1 MGTLK
6 LAIQK
11 SGRLFDNSQN
21 LIQSSGIEIIS
32 KNVALKTKAKNYPLE
47 IYYLRN
53 SDIPKYINNGVVD
66 IGIVGQNLLFERNND
81 LEVIQKL
88 GFSKCR
94 LSLAVPQNI
103 KYESLQ
109 FFDGKKIATSYPN
122 SLKKFLDLH
131 KINAKIHQISG
142 SVEISPGIGLADG
155 VCDLVSTG
163 FTLSQNRLKEVEIIM
178 NSEAVIARSSNIKP
192 EIQSIIDDFVFRTS
206 AVLKAKNKKYILFN
220 VKNDHLDKIISILP
234 GLESPSIQPL
244 AKQHWNSVQAVIDES
259 RFWEILTKIKK
270 YGAKDILVMP
280 IEKIIP

>member
-1 MGTLK
+1 MC
-6 LAIQK
+6 I
-11 SGRLFDNSQN
+11 RD
-21 LIQSSGIEIIS
+21 
-32 KNVALKTKAKNYPLE
+32 
-47 IYYLRN
+47 R
-53 SDIPKYINNGVVD
+53 
-66 IGIVGQNLLFERNND
+66 
-81 LEVIQKL
+81 
-88 GFSKCR
+88 CR
-94 LSLAVPQNI
+94 LSLAVPQKI
-103 KYESLQ
+103 KYKSLQ
-109 FFDGKKIATSYPN
+109 FFDGKKIATSYPS
-122 SLKKFLDLH
+122 SLKKFLDQH

-178 NSEAVIARSSNIKP
+178 KSEAVIARSPNINP

-220 VKNDHLDKIISILP
+220 IKNDHLDKIISILP
-234 GLESPSIQPL
+234 GLESPSIQSL